1 MKKCSKCKEEKEIE
15 LFSKNKSTKD
25 GLRGR
30 CKLCDKEYAYQRKNY
45 QKEYYISKKE
55 SIFDNRKKYYK
66 KNKERI
72 SKYQSDWRQSNKDRI
87 KENRIKRKDL
97 NPELYK
103 QKRAESYIKNKE
115 KIKITNKEYV
125 LKNKDVVKKRKQ
137 AWALKNKEKIAEK
150 KREKYLLN
158 KREINLK
165 QKEYRLKTKE
175 KRNEYERRKNIEDP
189 FYKFKNSVRKLIS
202 YTFKNNKLKKQ
213 SKTEDI
219 LGCSVE
225 EFKNYI
231 ESKFTEGMSFD
242 NHGKNGWHLDHIIP
256 ISSAKTEEDVI
267 KLNHYTNFQPLW
279 AKDNLIKG
287 SKIL

>member
-1 MKKCSKCKEEKEIE
+1 MKKCSKCKEEKKIE

-25 GLRGR
+25 GLRNR
-30 CKLCDKEYAYQRKNY
+30 CKLCDKEYALQRKDY
-45 QKEYYISKKE
+45 QKNYYISKKD
-55 SIFDNRKKYYK
+55 S
-66 KNKERI
+66 
-72 SKYQSDWRQSNKDRI
+72 
-87 KENRIKRKDL
+87 

-103 QKRAESYIKNKE
+103 QKRAEGYIKNKE
-115 KIKITNKEYV
+115 KIKIRNKEYV

-137 AWALKNKEKIAEK
+137 EWALKNKVKIAKK

-158 KREINLK
+158 KEEISLK

-175 KRNEYERRKNIEDP
+175 KRNEYERNKNIEDP
-189 FYKFKNSVRKLIS
+189 FYKFKNNVRKLIS
-202 YTFKNNKLKKQ
+202 HTFKNNKLKKQ

-225 EFKNYI
+225 EFKNHI
-231 ESKFTEGMSFD
+231 QSKFTEGMSFY

-267 KLNHYTNFQPLW
+267 KLNNYTNFQPLW
-279 AKDNLIKG
+279 AKDNLSKG
-287 SKIL
+287 NKIL